1 MISIIQCKAA
11 SMEKGQAAEK
21 AKEEY
26 RSQLDKTN
34 NKQTLH
40 YTSEMPAVFNVSSIF
55 KTNKLPNILK
65 YTI

>member
-1 MISIIQCKAA
+1 
-11 SMEKGQAAEK
+11 MEKGQAADK

-40 YTSEMPAVFNVSSIF
+40 YTSEMPAVFNVS
-55 KTNKLPNILK
+55 
-65 YTI
+65 TINDNNHTFVVHIVYFCPL